1 MFKKFYASN
10 WNDTFI
16 FIFKGTH
23 TKIERESE
31 REIHPV
37 NIVASILLSVCV
49 CVCATALCMYG
60 NAVLRYISFIEFRRQ
75 IEWKREMNDA
85 RLTANTDENNNNN
98 SNDNNNDNR
107 ARRQK
112 VRYI

>member
-37 NIVASILLSVCV
+37 NIVASILLS
-49 CVCATALCMYG
+49 VCATALCMYG